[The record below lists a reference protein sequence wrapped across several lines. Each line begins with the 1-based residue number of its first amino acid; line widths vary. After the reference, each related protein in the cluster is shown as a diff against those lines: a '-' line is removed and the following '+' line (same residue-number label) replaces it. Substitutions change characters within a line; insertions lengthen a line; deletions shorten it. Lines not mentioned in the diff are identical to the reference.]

1 MRPALVVLSCLGVFV
16 QGCQSGTPV
25 QQISDEVV
33 PPSMIAD
40 EACAR
45 ATESA
50 VDQWLR
56 ERYAVC
62 QLSTDERKASLQHLD
77 QVQRERTLSDDLQKL
92 ALASCQPE
100 LTPGLLREALSA
112 VAGTE
117 VPAEEWRQLIALI
130 AALDRSSR
138 ILETRNEQLK
148 AELER
153 TINGIRDIETDI
165 DDIHQNGGGR

>member
-1 MRPALVVLSCLGVFV
+1 M
-16 QGCQSGTPV
+16 
-25 QQISDEVV
+25 
-33 PPSMIAD
+33 
-40 EACAR
+40 
-45 ATESA
+45 
-50 VDQWLR
+50 
-56 ERYAVC
+56 C

-112 VAGTE
+112 VASAE
-117 VPAEEWRQLIALI
+117 VPEGEWRQLIALI